1 MLLSL
6 LLFVVIT
13 IWTPV
18 INSTSNDLTVTFLD
32 VGQGDS
38 ILVETPSG
46 RQILIDGGRDNTVLK
61 ELSKA
66 MSFWDRSIAVVI
78 ATHPDADHIAGL
90 VEVLKR
96 FKVDTYISPGVLH
109 DTPATK
115 ALFRELERENATEI
129 LARRG
134 QVYDFGDGVNISI
147 LFPDRDV
154 EEFESNAASIILKVT
169 YGENSFLLTGDSP
182 KHIEKYLISLNPD
195 ELKAN
200 VLKAGH
206 HGSKTSS
213 DALFVGFTGPQY
225 AVFSRGCD
233 NSYGHPSEEVVRTFK
248 DFGVETIDTCLK
260 GSVVFKSD
268 GKMVTIDR

>member
-1 MLLSL
+1 MLSKPYMLLSL

-134 QVYDFGDGVNISI
+134 
-147 LFPDRDV
+147 
-154 EEFESNAASIILKVT
+154 
-169 YGENSFLLTGDSP
+169 
-182 KHIEKYLISLNPD
+182 
-195 ELKAN
+195 
-200 VLKAGH
+200 
-206 HGSKTSS
+206 
-213 DALFVGFTGPQY
+213 
-225 AVFSRGCD
+225 
-233 NSYGHPSEEVVRTFK
+233 
-248 DFGVETIDTCLK
+248 
-260 GSVVFKSD
+260 
-268 GKMVTIDR
+268 